1 MVKTR
6 NRLVAAFLT
15 LAMLLNF
22 SAPLAAYADGEG
34 ENTGEEQ
41 SNSIELK
48 WTGSFTFTNFPNCSV
63 TGLSIVYPNGVSSDD
78 RTSIE
83 TRLSDILNCES
94 WKYAYEDGNTIYY
107 PTAEL
112 PVLDVNGTP
121 ILDDEGKTKTQTF
134 NSGKEFI
141 DYVNT
146 TLLANAVGANHYRFA
161 YEFAPAGTQS
171 GKDVGD
177 GSSTGTGNGT
187 LGGGTIGGDNIGGGV
202 DNTDGDDDSNIPF
215 TVTPSSDDGEGS
227 GSVSEPDTALGV
239 VAAPSAESD
248 VVSDLVTAAGLLTV
262 AAQLA
267 LVFTW
272 DILPIHQV
280 EGTLTDANGAAVAN
294 ARVTLEKNGQTV
306 KTVTTDASGHF
317 KAYVPQGE
325 YNLFATRGEESA
337 IYTAYTPDEGTSAEL
352 MLA

>member
-1 MVKTR
+1 
-6 NRLVAAFLT
+6 
-15 LAMLLNF
+15 MLLNF

-48 WTGSFTFTNFPNCSV
+48 WYSTLKEEWVWSG
-63 TGLSIVYPNGVSSDD
+63 
-78 RTSIE
+78 
-83 TRLSDILNCES
+83 
-94 WKYAYEDGNTIYY
+94 KYATIYY
-107 PTAEL
+107 TGDVKVYYPNNTPKSDMAEIEKRLSTILACNTWQGDQSCYPVDSSYNPLLTDSNGDPIETGTAFLAYVNALLAEPVNSHYYQFGTAISLPALKNPDDTSTTPTAPDGYQL
-112 PVLDVNGTP
+112 YDGN
-121 ILDDEGKTKTQTF
+121 D
-134 NSGKEFI
+134 
-141 DYVNT
+141 
-146 TLLANAVGANHYRFA
+146 GADNN
-161 YEFAPAGTQS
+161 
-171 GKDVGD
+171 D
-177 GSSTGTGNGT
+177 GNDGN
-187 LGGGTIGGDNIGGGV
+187 
-202 DNTDGDDDSNIPF
+202 DGDDDSNIPS
-215 TVTPSSDDGEGS
+215 TVTPSSDEGSGS

>member
-1 MVKTR
+1 M
-6 NRLVAAFLT
+6 
-15 LAMLLNF
+15 
-22 SAPLAAYADGEG
+22 
-34 ENTGEEQ
+34 
-41 SNSIELK
+41 
-48 WTGSFTFTNFPNCSV
+48 
-63 TGLSIVYPNGVSSDD
+63 
-78 RTSIE
+78 
-83 TRLSDILNCES
+83 
-94 WKYAYEDGNTIYY
+94 
-107 PTAEL
+107 
-112 PVLDVNGTP
+112 
-121 ILDDEGKTKTQTF
+121 
-134 NSGKEFI
+134 
-141 DYVNT
+141 
-146 TLLANAVGANHYRFA
+146 
-161 YEFAPAGTQS
+161 
-171 GKDVGD
+171 
-177 GSSTGTGNGT
+177 
-187 LGGGTIGGDNIGGGV
+187 GGGTIGGGV
-202 DNTDGDDDSNIPF
+202 DNTDGNNDGDDDSNIPF
-215 TVTPSSDDGEGS
+215 TVTPSSDDDEGS

-239 VAAPSAESD
+239 VAAPSTESD

-262 AAQLA
+262 AGQLA

>member
-41 SNSIELK
+41 SDCIELK
-48 WTGSFTFTNFPNCSV
+48 WYSTLTYDFDNWQDSKYVGEVSV
-63 TGLSIVYPNGVSSDD
+63 
-78 RTSIE
+78 
-83 TRLSDILNCES
+83 
-94 WKYAYEDGNTIYY
+94 YY
-107 PTAEL
+107 PIGTDAKDCAEIQNRL
-112 PVLDVNGTP
+112 KEILACTTWKTEYTYCYPVDASLDPLLTDANGDA
-121 ILDDEGKTKTQTF
+121 IQTGAAF
-134 NSGKEFI
+134 L
-141 DYVNT
+141 DYVNKI
-146 TLLANAVGANHYRFA
+146 LLAEPVNSHHYIFTSGVGA
-161 YEFAPAGTQS
+161 
-171 GKDVGD
+171 
-177 GSSTGTGNGT
+177 T
-187 LGGGTIGGDNIGGGV
+187 LGGGTPTAPDGYQLYDGNDGADSNDNNDGNDGD
-202 DNTDGDDDSNIPF
+202 DGDDDSNIPF
-215 TVTPSSDDGEGS
+215 TVTPSSDDGSGS

-262 AAQLA
+262 AGQLA